1 MKCKAA
7 FILLFLLC
15 CFFLFAC
22 GSEKAQEQNT
32 EEIQKPVANPQTA
45 ERVVPVEAMVLKYQ
59 TIQENIPLTGVLHP
73 VQSVDL
79 VAEVGG
85 KITKIQKELGK
96 YVTTSDTLAFI
107 DDEVPLSN
115 YKRAKSQVLS
125 AENNLKISRLNL
137 KSDKDL
143 FENGDI
149 SELAYETSLL
159 DVKTAEA
166 NHLSALASLSLMEKN
181 YNDTR
186 IMSPIS
192 GHISRK
198 YIELGTMVNPNMPVY
213 RVVDLSSLKIEL
225 GIPQSLISKVTVG
238 SRANVTISAL
248 GDQQFEGS
256 VRFVSPQAEE
266 NTGAFTTEI
275 HIKNSPEMSIK
286 AGMTAQIDLTLME
299 SVDQLAIP
307 DYALVNKEDGIY
319 VYKIQSEIAKLTP
332 VSISG
337 TFGSQVFI
345 QEGVTEGDTI
355 VVVGM
360 KSLGIDTK
368 VFLEEV
374 H

>member
-7 FILLFLLC
+7 CILLFLLC

-32 EEIQKPVANPQTA
+32 EEIQTPVDNPQTA

-96 YVTTSDTLAFI
+96 YVTASDTLAFI

-198 YIELGTMVNPNMPVY
+198 YIELGTMVNPNMSVY

-225 GIPQSLISKVTVG
+225 GIPQTLISKVTVG

-248 GDQQFEGS
+248 GDQQFEGV

-275 HIKNSPEMSIK
+275 HVKNSSKMNIR
-286 AGMTAQIDLTLME
+286 AGMTAKIDLTLTE
-299 SVDQLAIP
+299 SVNQLAIP

-332 VSISG
+332 VSILG

-345 QEGVTEGDTI
+345 EQGVAEGDTI

-368 VFLEEV
+368 VFLEDV